1 MLRIRSNHY
10 NELKN
15 GEVFDT
21 PVYKYKSEELINF
34 IKEKTGKQY
43 TVDINEVLH
52 YEEEEPFEAS
62 CALEDVKHGKTFMI
76 NIAKKIIAL

>member
-1 MLRIRSNHY
+1 MNLREFQQSVLA
-10 NELKN
+10 EN
-15 GEVFDT
+15 GVQNDVLVVVE
-21 PVYKYKSEELINF
+21 
-34 IKEKTGKQY
+34 GKQY

>member
-10 NELKN
+10 NEFKRIS
-15 GEVFDT
+15 T
-21 PVYKYKSEELINF
+21 IS
-34 IKEKTGKQY
+34 TCRKQY

>member
-10 NELKN
+10 NEFKRISTISTCRKRSTNDVDNVLVVV
-15 GEVFDT
+15 E
-21 PVYKYKSEELINF
+21 
-34 IKEKTGKQY
+34 GKQY

>member
-1 MLRIRSNHY
+1 MNLREFQQSVLA
-10 NELKN
+10 EN
-15 GEVFDT
+15 GVQNDVDNVLVVVE
-21 PVYKYKSEELINF
+21 
-34 IKEKTGKQY
+34 GKQY

-76 NIAKKIIAL
+76 NITKKIIAL